1 MVRWLCGHPWRLPL
15 ALACYFVLHVL
26 VRSFV
31 SGALD
36 YDESEQAFL
45 SQFMAFGYNSQPP
58 LYTWLQRGTFELFGY
73 SVMSLA
79 LLKNLFIWLTYVL
92 VFELIRQ
99 ATGKTALGLVATLGM
114 LTIPQVAWES
124 HRDLSHTV
132 ATMFATSLL
141 IYCVVMMGKQSGHV
155 KTRWYLLLGLAVG
168 VGALFK
174 YNFSI
179 VVVATL
185 AASLTVPVFRTAV
198 MDRRLSLSV
207 LIAAALV
214 FPHVWWMLDHFA
226 LASTKTMN
234 ALTDGRTDSWGM
246 NAGRGVVSI
255 AASFLACAAGPFFL
269 FVFGFGARLFRKLTT
284 EQDDHL
290 SPLGVSTRY
299 LLERFL
305 GVVVLI
311 LVAMTLTGRAVDF
324 ENRWF
329 QPFIFL
335 VPAWLTLVFSTLV
348 LNDERF
354 HRNVTRTCAVIMLVI
369 LFAVVI
375 RPLSASYRGKYTRLN
390 LPYPGAASAMVERDQ
405 EVPRFIFAHDM
416 RDAGN
421 LRLRFPEAVV
431 LCAETPHL
439 ITDELKAQYEL
450 AEHLWGFSS
459 VDSYGD
465 WNYFAER
472 IINDLRYSLTSEVS
486 AQELSVPYLYGSK
499 NDRKTFLFA
508 EINTV
513 RSGSID
519 ANRPSISTAS
529 VRKKRGQDPF

>member
-1 MVRWLCGHPWRLPL
+1 MVRWLCGHPLRLPL

-45 SQFMAFGYNSQPP
+45 SQFITLGYNSQPP

-132 ATMFATSLL
+132 ATMCATSLL
-141 IYCVVMMGKQSGHV
+141 IYCVVMMGKQSGRV
-155 KTRWYLLLGLAVG
+155 KTRWYLLLGFAVG

-174 YNFSI
+174 YNYAI

-185 AASLTVPVFRTAV
+185 AASLTIPVFRSSV
-198 MDRRLSLSV
+198 LDRRIWLAV
-207 LIAAALV
+207 LIAAVMVL
-214 FPHVWWMLDHFA
+214 PHAFWMLEHFA

-234 ALTDGRTDSWGM
+234 ALSDGSTDSWGL
-246 NAGRGVVSI
+246 NVSRGIGSI
-255 AASFLACAAGPFFL
+255 TASFLACAAGPVAL
-269 FVFGFGARLFRKLTT
+269 FVFGFGSRLFRGDLAAGRG
-284 EQDDHL
+284 L
-290 SPLGVSTRY
+290 VCPLEVSTRQ

-305 GVVVLI
+305 GMIVFVLVVM
-311 LVAMTLTGRAVDF
+311 ALTGKAVDF

-329 QPFIFL
+329 QPFIFV
-335 VPAWLTLVFSTLV
+335 VPAWITLVYSSLV
-348 LNDERF
+348 LSDERF
-354 HRNVTRTCAVIMLVI
+354 QRNQIRTSAVIMVVI
-369 LFAVVI
+369 LSAVVF
-375 RPLSASYRGKYTRLN
+375 RPLTASYRGKYTRLN
-390 LPYPGAASAMVERDQ
+390 LPYPEAASEMVRADQ

-421 LRLRFPEAVV
+421 LRLRFPGSVV
-431 LCAETPHL
+431 LCEETPHL
-439 ITDELKAQYEL
+439 ITDELQKQFEV
-450 AEHLWGFSS
+450 AEHVWGFSS
-459 VDSYGD
+459 VESRQD
-465 WNYFAER
+465 WDHFAER
-472 IINDLRYSLTSEVS
+472 ISSDLRLRVS
-486 AQELSVPYLYGSK
+486 SSVATQELSVPYLYGGK
-499 NDRKTFLFA
+499 DDRKTFWFA
-508 EINTV
+508 DINAIKPNAV
-513 RSGSID
+513 VANQRSHR
-519 ANRPSISTAS
+519 AAS
-529 VRKKRGQDPF
+529 AR